1 MRVVAGELGGRRI
14 AATKGE
20 SIRPTTDRVREAVFA
35 ILGERTVS
43 ASVLD
48 LYAGTGAVAIEALS
62 RGAARATLVDVD
74 PRPAEDNVAALDLG
88 DRCTVVRADALRF
101 LLGDGDGYDLVYCD
115 PPYRLARRIASD
127 LEELLPPRLRAG
139 GRVIVESAA
148 SDPLVLGLPLLD
160 GREYGQTAIRIHGAP
175 R

>member
-1 MRVVAGELGGRRI
+1 MRVVAGELGGRRL
-14 AATKGE
+14 AAPKGE
-20 SIRPTTDRVREAVFA
+20 SVRPTTDRVREAVFA
-35 ILGERTVS
+35 ILGELTTS
-43 ASVLD
+43 ASILD
-48 LYAGTGAVAIEALS
+48 LYAGSGAVAIEALS

-74 PRPAEDNVAALDLG
+74 PRPAEENVAALDLG
-88 DRCTVVRADALRF
+88 DRCTIVRSDALRF
-101 LLGDGDGYDLVYCD
+101 LRGGGGGYDLVYCD

-127 LEELLPPRLRAG
+127 LEELLPPRLLDG

-160 GREYGQTAIRIHGAP
+160 SRDYGQTAIRIHGVA

>member
-1 MRVVAGELGGRRI
+1 
-14 AATKGE
+14 
-20 SIRPTTDRVREAVFA
+20 
-35 ILGERTVS
+35 
-43 ASVLD
+43 
-48 LYAGTGAVAIEALS
+48 VAIEALS

-74 PRPAEDNVAALDLG
+74 PRPAEENVAALDLG
-88 DRCTVVRADALRF
+88 DRCTIVRSDALRF
-101 LLGDGDGYDLVYCD
+101 LRGGGGSYDLVYCD

-127 LEELLPPRLRAG
+127 LEELLPPRLLDG

-160 GREYGQTAIRIHGAP
+160 SRDYGQTAIRIHGVA

>member
-14 AATKGE
+14 AAPKGV

-35 ILGERTVS
+35 ILGGLTAS
-43 ASVLD
+43 ASILD

-62 RGAARATLVDVD
+62 RGAARATIVDID
-74 PRPAEDNVAALDLG
+74 PRPAEENVAAFDLG
-88 DRCTVVRADALRF
+88 DRCTVVRSDALRF
-101 LLGDGDGYDLVYCD
+101 LRGDGARYDLVYCD

-127 LEELLPPRLRAG
+127 LEELLPPRLLDG

-160 GREYGQTAIRIHGAP
+160 GRAYGQTAIRIHGAP